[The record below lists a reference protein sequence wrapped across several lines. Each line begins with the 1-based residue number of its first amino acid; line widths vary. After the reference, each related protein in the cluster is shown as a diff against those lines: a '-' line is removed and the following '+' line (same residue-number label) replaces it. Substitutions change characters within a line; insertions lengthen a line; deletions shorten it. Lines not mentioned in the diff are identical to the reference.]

1 MVEFPY
7 SSFLPKLHLSKPRDL
22 LSAPFITPML
32 AASCPFS
39 RGSSSPGSLCLCTG
53 SSLLGAWGESS
64 EWHQCPWPLIEFGGK
79 VWEAKRSELTRG
91 KL

>member
-1 MVEFPY
+1 MVGFPY
-7 SSFLPKLHLSKPRDL
+7 SSFLPKPHLSKPRDL

-39 RGSSSPGSLCLCTG
+39 KGSSLPGSLYLYTG